1 MLVYSRLALLSTAI
15 PQEALESEVTV
26 DDSQWLTYWLLSAVI
41 TLIERVFSPAIPYIP
56 LYPIIKCAF
65 LCWLVLPQTK
75 GTEALYRQARP
86 GLLFLKHHFDLILGK
101 DVATATS
108 GVLSVSSPTCVF
120 TFKMGGMWGVC
131 SA

>member
-1 MLVYSRLALLSTAI
+1 MAI
-15 PQEALESEVTV
+15 LQEALESKATV

-41 TLIERVFSPAIPYIP
+41 TLLERILSPAIPYVP

-101 DVATATS
+101 DVAAANLGVFSLSSRTCSCIHTS
-108 GVLSVSSPTCVF
+108 LAL
-120 TFKMGGMWGVC
+120 GGHNEHDLRLKV
-131 SA
+131 